1 MNFIKILRKNPSK
14 PELNIFWE
22 GLKNVAQS
30 WKRFYQTFVAFSE
43 NLNFVILSIGTDLAL
58 LAMCDHIIISHGTYG
73 MWAAFLASSTNTHI
87 MVKLTTCFH
96 EFFEYKYTICFSTK
110 YYVILEIKPCGLGSR
125 IRGMEAES
133 HNWSHFLMNLW

>member
-14 PELNIFWE
+14 PEICSCKLNIFWE

-30 WKRFYQTFVAFSE
+30 WKRLYQTFVAFSKKPE
-43 NLNFVILSIGTDLAL
+43 LYVILSIGTDLAL

-87 MVKLTTCFH
+87 MVKITTCFH
-96 EFFEYKYTICFSTK
+96 EFFEYKYTK
-110 YYVILEIKPCGLGSR
+110 
-125 IRGMEAES
+125 
-133 HNWSHFLMNLW
+133 NFLLNII